1 MLSSSENSSLASGG
15 LFPSLIVN
23 VFSFPYCLSGIK
35 RERGEKPRGRE
46 GGEILSSSKGGIAII
61 KAIFPL
67 NSQGLRQSYF
77 L

>member
-35 RERGEKPRGRE
+35 RERGKTKRKGRRRNSE
-46 GGEILSSSKGGIAII
+46 LIQRGIAII